1 MLSHLT
7 EIAVVNTVAKFVFRP
22 EGQASKDQKTCHH
35 IPQEEINP
43 LLYVFAELNSFYSMF
58 QSTTKILSLHDNVL
72 KCTSSTQICSQPD
85 FNIGHHCLQCKQYGL
100 SQLH

>member
-72 KCTSSTQICSQPD
+72 KCTSSTQICSQRNC
-85 FNIGHHCLQCKQYGL
+85 NIGHHCLQHKQYGL